1 MRDPVWYMY
10 LGLGLIRGVTKKACL
25 NCLHIK
31 SELNFSLRKTFF
43 LELKTRQLKFK
54 GIVLQK
60 RLPIPHGRASI
71 SLFFSKQHAN

>member
-31 SELNFSLRKTFF
+31 SKLHFKKDFF
-43 LELKTRQLKFK
+43 LRIKNQTVE
-54 GIVLQK
+54 V
-60 RLPIPHGRASI
+60 
-71 SLFFSKQHAN
+71 